1 MKFEEFRKKAIALL
15 EKSIPLSVSDIKRET
30 GATSAAYQW
39 MKKLEANGD
48 VKKTAI
54 NDYYRPAER
63 YYWEI
68 VEVLPSENDHEF

>member
-15 EKSIPLSVSDIKRET
+15 EKSIPLSVADIKRET

-39 MKKLEANGD
+39 MKKMGANGD

-54 NDYYRPAER
+54 NDYYLPAKL
-63 YYWEI
+63 

>member
-1 MKFEEFRKKAIALL
+1 LL
-15 EKSIPLSVSDIKRET
+15 EKSIPLSVADIKRET

-39 MKKLEANGD
+39 MKKLEANGN

-54 NDYYRPAER
+54 NDYYIPTKL
-63 YYWEI
+63 